1 MALDVLPE
9 GFVERGVQGGR
20 QGALWGEIP
29 QEFLQHHLVQLP
41 GLAGKLGIIR
51 KRSFIIPEFP
61 LRCFLC
67 DEDGESREKS
77 RNALLVISRL
87 P

>member
-20 QGALWGEIP
+20 QGALRDEIP

-41 GLAGKLGIIR
+41 GLAGKLGIMR
-51 KRSFIIPEFP
+51 KGRSLSQNSHSSVFCVT
-61 LRCFLC
+61 RM
-67 DEDGESREKS
+67 EKAMK
-77 RNALLVISRL
+77 NQGMCCL
-87 P
+87 